1 MENVLSKSV
10 VWDIDVRILFQLGGG
25 GGGAEVFGP
34 KIFENPTKNRFLK
47 MLVSGGRQ
55 IIENF
60 FSRHTNLQQLTL
72 YIFFEHNNLQ
82 QLIKHVKSFRT

>member
-10 VWDIDVRILFQLGGG
+10 VWDIGVRILSQLGGG
-25 GGGAEVFGP
+25 VAEVFGP
-34 KIFENPTKNRFLK
+34 KIFENPTQNRFLK

-55 IIENF
+55 AIEKI

-72 YIFFEHNNLQ
+72 
-82 QLIKHVKSFRT
+82 